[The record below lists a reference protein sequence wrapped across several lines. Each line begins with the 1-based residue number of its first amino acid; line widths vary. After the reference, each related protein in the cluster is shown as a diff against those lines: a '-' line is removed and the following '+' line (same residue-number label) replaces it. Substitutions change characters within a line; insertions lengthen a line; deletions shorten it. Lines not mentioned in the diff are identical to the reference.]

1 MPIVVGEKLQIYNP
15 NTNERF
21 CVDITAE
28 NIDRIRRYDNQA
40 KTDADWRFGD
50 QCSGDVA
57 PPATISFTED
67 NGLLKIDVVPSVVD
81 EEVLN
86 WQQQMNGR
94 GRRSRKVKKSK
105 SSKKNPTARRRRSS
119 KARRSRKARKARST
133 RRR

>member
-1 MPIVVGEKLQIYNP
+1 MPITVGEKRQIFQP
-15 NTNERF
+15 STGKIF
-21 CVDITAE
+21 CIDITAE
-28 NIDRIRRYDNQA
+28 NVERINQYDSQV

-67 NGLLKIDVVPSVVD
+67 NGLLKIDVVPSID
-81 EEVLN
+81 EDVLA
-86 WQQQMNGR
+86 WQRQTDVG

-105 SSKKNPTARRRRSS
+105 SSKKRPTARRRRSS
-119 KARRSRKARKARST
+119 KARKSRKSRTT